1 MVLAVDASGSM
12 TRAAAIARDAT
23 VHFVDAVRA
32 GDRLG
37 LVQFADKA
45 ELVADLQI
53 TRDGAHEALA
63 NYMPKGGTALYDAL
77 QLSMRRLMDVDGR
90 RMVVVVTDGRDE
102 NAASKGP
109 GSVATC
115 GD

>member
-1 MVLAVDASGSM
+1 
-12 TRAAAIARDAT
+12 
-23 VHFVDAVRA
+23 
-32 GDRLG
+32 
-37 LVQFADKA
+37 
-45 ELVADLQI
+45 
-53 TRDGAHEALA
+53 
-63 NYMPKGGTALYDAL
+63 
-77 QLSMRRLMDVDGR
+77 MDVDGR